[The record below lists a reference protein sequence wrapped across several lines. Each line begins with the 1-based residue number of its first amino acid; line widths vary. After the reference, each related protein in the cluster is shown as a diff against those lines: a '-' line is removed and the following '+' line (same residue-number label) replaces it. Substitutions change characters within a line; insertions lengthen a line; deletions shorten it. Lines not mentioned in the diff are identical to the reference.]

1 MAAFPCEQV
10 MSERTDRIRWQLVS
24 GLLRRLHLERF
35 TERYPH
41 HVVLALFNFVNG
53 TLSIGLIA
61 TVALLT
67 HQAFIF
73 PSLGATAFILFHL
86 PLAEAASP
94 RNVLC
99 SHFLGALCGWLC
111 LALFGLQ
118 DEPSAFIEGMDLARV
133 GAAALA
139 LGSTAGLMALL
150 RIPHPPAGATSLVV
164 SLGLM
169 PALGQIPV
177 LLAGVM
183 LLLAQAFLLNRL
195 AGIPYPLWAAPIGD
209 DHGPPGSPGLP
220 GRGS

>member
-1 MAAFPCEQV
+1 

-24 GLLRRLHLERF
+24 GLLRRLHLERY

-41 HVVLALFNFVNG
+41 HVVLAAFNLVNG
-53 TLSIGLIA
+53 TFSIGLIA
-61 TVALLT
+61 LVALET
-67 HQAFIF
+67 HQTFIF

-99 SHFLGALCGWLC
+99 AHLLGAICGWLC
-111 LALFGLQ
+111 LALFGLR
-118 DEPSAFIEGMDLARV
+118 DEPSAFVEGMNLARV

-150 RIPHPPAGATSLVV
+150 RIPHPPAGATSLIV

-169 PALGQIPV
+169 PGLAQIPV
-177 LLAGVM
+177 LIAGV
-183 LLLAQAFLLNRL
+183 LLLLVQALVLNRL
-195 AGIPYPLWAAPIGD
+195 AGIPYPFWAPSASRAED
-209 DHGPPGSPGLP
+209 D
-220 GRGS
+220 RRD